1 MCGGSRLFSGSV
13 VVSNRGKAEMSGPAV
28 SAERELYAVGRSR
41 GVCMLVGV
49 GVSSAWAQPAS
60 IDRVTSAV
68 AALGGEQAMRGL
80 NSLLIQGEA
89 KYSEPE
95 ESFTPGGTPRFL
107 GDASFTLS
115 WQLALGW
122 ARIDW
127 NRSTQYPTVKKFQYT
142 EVLTQRFGFIEDT
155 NGIRPVRSETC
166 RAIARARALLA
177 DTAAQG
183 A

>member
-1 MCGGSRLFSGSV
+1 MRLV
-13 VVSNRGKAEMSGPAV
+13 VLA
-28 SAERELYAVGRSR
+28 

-60 IDRVTSAV
+60 IDLVTSAV

-127 NRSTQYPTVKKFQYT
+127 NRSTQYPTVSVHRGVDP
-142 EVLTQRFGFIEDT
+142 EVRVHRRHQRHPTCI
-155 NGIRPVRSETC
+155 RSETC